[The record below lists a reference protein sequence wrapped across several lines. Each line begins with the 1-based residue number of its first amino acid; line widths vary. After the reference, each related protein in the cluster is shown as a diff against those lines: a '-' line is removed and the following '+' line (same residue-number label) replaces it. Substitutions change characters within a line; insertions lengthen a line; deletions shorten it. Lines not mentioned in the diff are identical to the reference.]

1 MMMYLFIALGMNVF
15 VIFMFQRSWLFNKKY
30 FEYILVLNALLFVLG
45 FTVHLKYATALK
57 IPLLHQLSFL
67 ILTVIFRKIY
77 HRNPKD
83 TYHSMDWKLL
93 PDGIFN
99 FIFVILLGIFV
110 ILVL

>member
-1 MMMYLFIALGMNVF
+1 MMYLFIASGMNVF
-15 VIFMFQRSWLFNKKY
+15 IIFMLQRSWLFNKKY
-30 FEYILVLNALLFVLG
+30 FEYILVFNTLLFILG
-45 FTVHLKYATALK
+45 FIMHLKYATALK

-67 ILTVIFRKIY
+67 ILTAIFRKIY

-83 TYHSMDWKLL
+83 TYRSMDWKLM

-99 FIFVILLGIFV
+99 FIFVILLAVFV

>member
-1 MMMYLFIALGMNVF
+1 MLYLFIILGMNVF
-15 VIFMFQRSWLFNKKY
+15 IIFMFQRPWLFNKKY
-30 FEYILVLNALLFVLG
+30 FEYILAINTLLFVLG
-45 FTVHLKYATALK
+45 FVIHLKYAAALK

-67 ILTVIFRKIY
+67 LLTAIFRKIY

-99 FIFVILLGIFV
+99 LIFVILLAVFV
-110 ILVL
+110 ILFL

>member
-1 MMMYLFIALGMNVF
+1 
-15 VIFMFQRSWLFNKKY
+15 MFQRSWLFIKKY
-30 FEYILVLNALLFVLG
+30 FEYILVLNALLFVIG

-67 ILTVIFRKIY
+67 ILTVIFRRY
-77 HRNPKD
+77 YRNQKPF
-83 TYHSMDWKLL
+83 TLWLEIVS
-93 PDGIFN
+93 DGIFN